1 MSELN
6 NEQINLYKVNLGG
19 FPPIIKVNNLV
30 KKKREFNKN
39 INQFNKDLLDNMNI
53 LNIKNILS
61 KK

>member
-6 NEQINLYKVNLGG
+6 DEQVNLYKINLGG
-19 FPPIIKVNNLV
+19 FPPIILVNNLV